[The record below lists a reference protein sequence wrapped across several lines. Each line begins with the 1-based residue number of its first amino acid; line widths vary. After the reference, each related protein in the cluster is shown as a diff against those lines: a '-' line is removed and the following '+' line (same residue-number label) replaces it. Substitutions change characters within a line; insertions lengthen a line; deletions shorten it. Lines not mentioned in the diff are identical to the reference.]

1 MKFKLIVIVSLF
13 IFTLTSCE
21 SHKTETGYIFIP
33 AGIVDAGSNK
43 GLSSEKP
50 VKRYSVDSFYMSE
63 HPITVG
69 QFREFIKASNYI
81 TEAERF
87 GNSGVFSF
95 SKRRWYMQDGAYWEY
110 PAGPNKEK
118 ARDDHPVTQVSWND
132 AVAYATWKGE
142 RLPTEV
148 EWEHAAR
155 NGNNSRHIYS
165 WGNEIEVK
173 GKHQA
178 NVWQGKFP
186 FKNTNE
192 DGFLMTSPVKHFPKT
207 SLGLYDMAGNV
218 WEWTDSEYR
227 EENNELMKTIK
238 GGSFLCEPDFCHGYR
253 VSSRMGTTPETSL
266 MHTGFRTVKN

>member
-1 MKFKLIVIVSLF
+1 MRRLILIFVCMALSGCEKESTKNNF
-13 IFTLTSCE
+13 I
-21 SHKTETGYIFIP
+21 YIP
-33 AGIVDAGSNK
+33 GGTVDAGSYR
-43 GLSSEKP
+43 GLPSERP
-50 VKRYSVDSFYMSE
+50 VRRHSVESFYMSE

-69 QFREFIKASNYI
+69 QFREFITATNYI

-95 SKRRWYMQDGAYWEY
+95 SEQRWYMQDNANWEY
-110 PAGPNKEK
+110 PAGPNNDK

-132 AVAYATWKGE
+132 AMAYAAWKGE
-142 RLPTEV
+142 RLPTEI

-155 NGNNSRHIYS
+155 NGKNSRHIYP
-165 WGNEIEVK
+165 WGNEIEIK
-173 GKHQA
+173 GRHQA

>member
-1 MKFKLIVIVSLF
+1 MKSKLILTVSLF
-13 IFTLTSCE
+13 IITLTSCE
-21 SHKTETGYIFIP
+21 SHRHESGYVFIP
-33 AGIVDAGSNK
+33 AGIVDTGSHK
-43 GLSSEKP
+43 GLPAERP
-50 VKRYSVDSFYMSE
+50 IRRYSVKSFYMSE
-63 HPITVG
+63 HPITVD
-69 QFREFIKASNYI
+69 QFREFIKASKYK

-95 SKRRWYMQDGAYWEY
+95 SEQRWYMQDGAYWEY

-118 ARDDHPVTQVSWND
+118 AKDDHPVTQVSWND

-142 RLPTEV
+142 RLPTEI

-155 NGNNSRHIYS
+155 NGKNSRHIYP

-192 DGFLMTSPVKHFPKT
+192 DGFLMTSPVKHFSKT

-227 EENNELMKTIK
+227 EENSELMKTIK